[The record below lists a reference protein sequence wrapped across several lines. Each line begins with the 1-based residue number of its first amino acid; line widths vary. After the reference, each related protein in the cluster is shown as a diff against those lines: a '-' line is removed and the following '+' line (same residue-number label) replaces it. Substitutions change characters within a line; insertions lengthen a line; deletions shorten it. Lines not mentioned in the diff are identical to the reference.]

1 MNYIDRIK
9 QLKSEKKITNDV
21 LSEKTGIP
29 LGTLS
34 KILAGISDS
43 PKFVNIVSICSVL
56 GCSVDYIITG
66 IPENHNNAL
75 LNDDEMRF
83 LELYRGLDSYGAD
96 LVATVAEKEAERVA
110 SEGNRDKILS
120 FPSSSRAASSSV
132 RSSSGAARKILRGD
146 EAADSV
152 NAGEP
157 YRRYSQYT
165 GPSTV
170 PLKRRIT
177 LYTMPVS
184 AGRGVFLDDDS
195 ATEITIPDN
204 EISNDATFALK
215 ISGNSMEPKYRNGDY
230 LLVKATDT
238 VEVGEVGVFV
248 LDGEGYVKVY
258 GGDTLI
264 SLNSAYKP
272 IPLKDFEN
280 VRCVGVVTGKL
291 KRK

>member
-120 FPSSSRAASSSV
+120 FPSSSRASSSSV

-152 NAGEP
+152 NAGET

>member
-75 LNDDEMRF
+75 LNDNELRF
-83 LELYRGLDSYGAD
+83 LEFYRSLDSYGID
-96 LVATVAEKEAERVA
+96 LVTTVAGKEAERVA
-110 SEGNRDKILS
+110 AEGSRDKILT
-120 FPSSSRAASSSV
+120 FPSSQTQASSPT
-132 RSSSGAARKILRGD
+132 RSSSGALRKILRGD
-146 EAADSV
+146 EASVGV
-152 NAGEP
+152 NAEES
-157 YRRYSQYT
+157 YRRYSQFT

-264 SLNSAYKP
+264 SLNTAYKP

>member
-66 IPENHNNAL
+66 MPENHNNAL

-83 LELYRGLDSYGAD
+83 LELYRGLDSYGTD
-96 LVATVAEKEAERVA
+96 LVTTVAEKEAERVA
-110 SEGNRDKILS
+110 SEDNRDKILD
-120 FPSSSRAASSSV
+120 FPSSSRTASSA

-146 EAADSV
+146 EAASGV
-152 NAGEP
+152 NVGEA

-165 GPSTV
+165 GPSTI

-264 SLNSAYKP
+264 SLNSTYKP

-291 KRK
+291 KKK